1 MKITYITGAT
11 CTGKTTYA
19 NGICNDEIIISLDA
33 LSKAIRF
40 TFDDFKLYTT
50 GKVSIRPT
58 VNNDKF
64 LNFVKTY
71 IDYLSVD
78 YPDRNIIIEGCH
90 FTPNEFLSAFPNAQI
105 IVLGITDKLLALYSL
120 KSSNVKRIAFDKA
133 SRLTIISS
141 LQIFL
146 AYVVFPVLVA
156 PVIYVIFI
164 ANPF

>member
-11 CTGKTTYA
+11 STGKTTYT

-64 LNFVKTY
+64 FHFVKTY
-71 IDYLSVD
+71 INYLSID
-78 YPDRNIIIEGCH
+78 YNDKNIIVEGCH
-90 FTPNEFLSAFPNAQI
+90 FTPKEFLSAFPNSKVIA
-105 IVLGITDKLLALYSL
+105 LGITDKMTALNQINERDWMSKLENNIKMEYVNQIVEYSKEL
-120 KSSNVKRIAFDKA
+120 KNE
-133 SRLTIISS
+133 
-141 LQIFL
+141 
-146 AYVVFPVLVA
+146 
-156 PVIYVIFI
+156 
-164 ANPF
+164 ANIEYIEFVN

>member
-78 YPDRNIIIEGCH
+78 YPDRNIIVEGCH
-90 FTPNEFLSAFPNAQI
+90 FTPKEFLSAFPNSKVIA
-105 IVLGITDKLLALYSL
+105 LGITDKRTALKQINKRDWMSKLEDDIKMEYVNQIVEYSKEL
-120 KSSNVKRIAFDKA
+120 KNEPNIEYIEFSN
-133 SRLTIISS
+133 
-141 LQIFL
+141 
-146 AYVVFPVLVA
+146 
-156 PVIYVIFI
+156 
-164 ANPF
+164 

>member
-19 NGICNDEIIISLDA
+19 QNRCDNEIIISLDA

-40 TFDDFKLYTT
+40 TFDDFKLYTAD
-50 GKVSIRPT
+50 KVSIRPT
-58 VNNDKF
+58 INNDKF

-71 IDYLSVD
+71 MDYLSVD

-105 IVLGITDKLLALYSL
+105 VVLGITDKSTALKQINKKEWMRNLDNDLKNEYVNQIIEYSNEL
-120 KSSNVKRIAFDKA
+120 KNSNNKYYIEIIDK
-133 SRLTIISS
+133 
-141 LQIFL
+141 
-146 AYVVFPVLVA
+146 
-156 PVIYVIFI
+156 
-164 ANPF
+164 

>member
-19 NGICNDEIIISLDA
+19 QNICNNEIIISLDA

-40 TFDDFKLYTT
+40 TFDDFKLYTAD
-50 GKVSIRPT
+50 KVSIRPT

-78 YPDRNIIIEGCH
+78 YSDRNIIIEGCH

-105 IVLGITDKLLALYSL
+105 IVLGITDKSTALKQINKKEWMKKLDDDVKNEYVNQIVKYSREL
-120 KSSNVKRIAFDKA
+120 KNNFYQCYIE
-133 SRLTIISS
+133 LII
-141 LQIFL
+141 
-146 AYVVFPVLVA
+146 
-156 PVIYVIFI
+156 
-164 ANPF
+164 N

>member
-1 MKITYITGAT
+1 MNITYITGAT
-11 CTGKTTYA
+11 STGKTTYA
-19 NGICNDEIIISLDA
+19 NNICNDEIIVSLDA
-33 LSKAIRF
+33 LSKALRF

-90 FTPNEFLSAFPNAQI
+90 FTPKEFLSAFPNSKVIA
-105 IVLGITDKLLALYSL
+105 LGITDKMTALKQINERDWMSKLENDIKMEYVNQIVEYSKEL
-120 KSSNVKRIAFDKA
+120 KNE
-133 SRLTIISS
+133 
-141 LQIFL
+141 
-146 AYVVFPVLVA
+146 
-156 PVIYVIFI
+156 
-164 ANPF
+164 ANIEYIEFVN

>member
-19 NGICNDEIIISLDA
+19 QSICNNEILISLDA

-40 TFDDFKLYTT
+40 TFDNFKLYTAN
-50 GKVSIRPT
+50 KVSIRPT

-78 YPDRNIIIEGCH
+78 YPDRDIIIEGCH

-105 IVLGITDKLLALYSL
+105 IAFGITNKSTALKQINKKEWIKKLDNDVKNEYVNQIVKYSNEL
-120 KSSNVKRIAFDKA
+120 KNEPNIEYIEFG
-133 SRLTIISS
+133 
-141 LQIFL
+141 
-146 AYVVFPVLVA
+146 
-156 PVIYVIFI
+156 
-164 ANPF
+164 N

>member
-19 NGICNDEIIISLDA
+19 QNICDNEIIISLDA

-64 LNFVKTY
+64 FHFVKTY
-71 IDYLSVD
+71 INYLSID
-78 YPDRNIIIEGCH
+78 YNDKNIIVEGCH
-90 FTPNEFLSAFPNAQI
+90 FTPKEFLSAFPNAQI
-105 IVLGITDKLLALYSL
+105 IALGITDKMTALKQINERDWMSKLENDIKMEYVNQIVEYSKEL
-120 KSSNVKRIAFDKA
+120 KNEPNIEYIEFV
-133 SRLTIISS
+133 
-141 LQIFL
+141 
-146 AYVVFPVLVA
+146 
-156 PVIYVIFI
+156 
-164 ANPF
+164 N

>member
-1 MKITYITGAT
+1 MKISYITGAT

-78 YPDRNIIIEGCH
+78 YPDRNIIVEGCH
-90 FTPNEFLSAFPNAQI
+90 FTPKEFLSAFPNSKVIA
-105 IVLGITDKLLALYSL
+105 LGITDKRTALKQINKRDWMSKLEDDIKMEYVNQIVEYSKEL
-120 KSSNVKRIAFDKA
+120 KNEPNIEYIEFSN
-133 SRLTIISS
+133 
-141 LQIFL
+141 
-146 AYVVFPVLVA
+146 
-156 PVIYVIFI
+156 
-164 ANPF
+164 

>member
-19 NGICNDEIIISLDA
+19 QNRYDNEIIISLDA

-40 TFDDFKLYTT
+40 TFDDFKLYTAD
-50 GKVSIRPT
+50 KVSIRPT
-58 VNNDKF
+58 INNDKF

-71 IDYLSVD
+71 MDYLSVD

-105 IVLGITDKLLALYSL
+105 VVLGITDKSTALKQINKKEWMRNLDNDLKNEYVNQIIEYSNEL
-120 KSSNVKRIAFDKA
+120 KNSNNKYYIEIIDK
-133 SRLTIISS
+133 
-141 LQIFL
+141 
-146 AYVVFPVLVA
+146 
-156 PVIYVIFI
+156 
-164 ANPF
+164 